1 MANDI
6 KSMINDAYETGIKKA
21 KGTTSD
27 IVNSTAKKAT
37 GTTKD
42 YVKNITS
49 EVNSINIGDMIKQ
62 SFKTTD
68 VAYMVNDLVDKSI
81 EEMVADEVRKARTK
95 FDTSDIGSAL
105 NTAES
110 YYRQILNSDFI
121 MKNIRDDWTKSLT
134 KSINTKINS
143 QLYQLQKSIGGD
155 IGRKLLAKS
164 KISSILTKAISTEVT
179 SAINAIVSNKAIA
192 TVSQDIINTVT
203 TMQKKMQDQ
212 INTQFKNEIAY
223 YKKIEKA
230 VQDKIDLFNKEKAKY
245 EERLK
250 NEVTKLQ
257 NAINAEV
264 KKIEQAVVNE
274 ISKVVKI
281 DSGSLG
287 GLF

>member
-1 MANDI
+1 MATDI
-6 KSMINDAYETGIKKA
+6 KTIINDAYEQGMQKA

-27 IVNSTAKKAT
+27 IVDSTLKKAT

-49 EVNSINIGDMIKQ
+49 QVESVNIGDMIKQ
-62 SFKTTD
+62 SFKATD
-68 VAYMVNDLVDKSI
+68 IAFMVNDLVDKSV
-81 EEMVADEVRKARTK
+81 EKMVADEVKKARAD
-95 FDTSDIGSAL
+95 FNTSDIGSAL
-105 NTAES
+105 ATAES
-110 YYRQILNSDFI
+110 YYKKVLNSEYLLTS
-121 MKNIRDDWTKSLT
+121 MRNDWTKSLT
-134 KSINTKINS
+134 KSINSKVNS
-143 QLYQLQKSIGGD
+143 QLLSLQKSIGGD

-164 KISSILTKAISTEVT
+164 KLSSTLTKAISAEV
-179 SAINAIVSNKAIA
+179 SAAINTIVSNKAIA
-192 TVSQDIINTVT
+192 TVSQDIVNTVT

-212 INTQFKNEIAY
+212 LNTQFKDQIAY

-230 VQDKIDLFNKEKAKY
+230 VQDKIELFNKEKAKY

-250 NEVTKLQ
+250 SEVTKLQ
-257 NAINAEV
+257 NKINAEV

-281 DSGSLG
+281 DSIGIG